1 MGLSSPYDTIVV
13 AMFAHFLRSRSS
25 PLRLILPLLVALAGI
40 AHAAQAQP
48 VQRAELWNTEQ
59 FVLHSQTLDREF
71 LIQVAKPFGTVQGK
85 VPAVYI
91 TDGNMLFSTAAGII
105 ASSVGKESTAPAY
118 YIGIGY
124 PEQNRER
131 WYKDRSQHLT
141 HVDMKATIATG
152 NGARFA
158 QFVIKELQP
167 LIERRY
173 PIDPAR
179 NVLVGYSFGG
189 LFATNVLLR
198 HPEAFAT
205 YLLGS
210 PSIWAQPQL
219 LEMAKAFDTASSPKR
234 VFIAIGDEEK
244 PLMLAK
250 ELHAA
255 LDRPGNGVTLR
266 YWSVPGENHMTVPPA
281 FLARALRFAL
291 PPQP

>member
-1 MGLSSPYDTIVV
+1 M
-13 AMFAHFLRSRSS
+13 
-25 PLRLILPLLVALAGI
+25 RLILSLLLMLAGLPQI
-40 AHAAQAQP
+40 VHAQP
-48 VQRAELWNTEQ
+48 VPPPRAEIWNSEQ
-59 FVLHSQTLDREF
+59 FVVRSNILDRDF
-71 LIQVAKPFGTVQGK
+71 LIQVAKPFDAVKGK

-105 ASSVGKESTAPAY
+105 ASSAGKESTAPAY

-124 PEQNRER
+124 PEQDRQT
-131 WYKDRSQHLT
+131 WYRDRSQHLT
-141 HVDMKATIATG
+141 HLDMKSTIATG

-158 QFVIKELQP
+158 QFIIKELQP

-173 PIDPAR
+173 PIDRTR

-210 PSIWAQPQL
+210 PSIWAQPAL
-219 LEMAKAFDTASSPKR
+219 LDLAKAFDTSATPKR
-234 VFIAIGDEEK
+234 VFIAIGAEEK
-244 PLMLAK
+244 PFMKAR
-250 ELHAA
+250 ELWQA
-255 LDRPGNGVTLR
+255 LDRPGNGVTVR
-266 YWSVPGENHMTVPPA
+266 YWSVPDENHMTVPPA

>member
-1 MGLSSPYDTIVV
+1 M
-13 AMFAHFLRSRSS
+13 
-25 PLRLILPLLVALAGI
+25 RLILTLMLALAGLVP
-40 AHAAQAQP
+40 AAAAQRGQP
-48 VQRAELWNTEQ
+48 VQRAELWNSEQ
-59 FVLHSQTLDREF
+59 FVVHSKILDRDF
-71 LIQVAKPFGTVQGK
+71 LIQVAKPFGPVKGK

-105 ASSVGKESTAPAY
+105 ASSAGKESTAPAY
-118 YIGIGY
+118 YVGIGY
-124 PEQNRER
+124 PEQDRER
-131 WYKDRSQHLT
+131 WYRDRSQHLT
-141 HVDMKATIATG
+141 HVDMKAAIATG

-167 LIERRY
+167 LIEKRY
-173 PIDPAR
+173 PVDPAR

-198 HPEAFAT
+198 HPEAFET

-210 PSIWAQPQL
+210 PSIWAQPKL
-219 LEMAKAFDTASSPKR
+219 LEMAKTFESAASPKR
-234 VFIAIGDEEK
+234 VFIAIGGEEK
-244 PLMLAK
+244 PFMLAK

-266 YWSVPGENHMTVPPA
+266 YWSVPDENHMTVPPA
-281 FLARALRFAL
+281 FLSRALRFAL